1 MAQNFRRL
9 MLTGVG
15 TAVADV
21 PDGADFTHY
30 NTIVGINLA
39 NTTDNMILADAYV
52 TDSTPNPDTNH
63 YIVKNAAIPA
73 GSSIH
78 IGGKFVVQSGDRLY
92 FKSDTASS
100 LDVIVSYV
108 QEIST

>member
-9 MLTGVG
+9 LLKDVG
-15 TAVADV
+15 TAVADL
-21 PDGADFTHY
+21 PDGSNFAHY
-30 NTIVGINLA
+30 NTVVGINLS
-39 NTTDNMILADAYV
+39 NTTDNMILADAYLSDG
-52 TDSTPNPDTNH
+52 TNNH
-63 YIVKNAAIPA
+63 YIVKGASVPA

-78 IGGKFVVQSGDRLY
+78 IGGKFVVASGDRLY
-92 FKSDTASS
+92 FKSDTATS

>member
-15 TAVADV
+15 TAVADL
-21 PDGADFTHY
+21 PDGSDFSHY
-30 NTIVGINLA
+30 NTIVGINLS
-39 NTTDNMILADAYV
+39 NTTDNLILGDAYIY
-52 TDSTPNPDTNH
+52 DGTNSH
-63 YIVKNAAIPA
+63 YIVKNASIPS

-78 IGGKFVVQSGDRLY
+78 VGGKFVVQSGDRLY

-100 LDVIVSYV
+100 LDVIVSFV

>member
-15 TAVADV
+15 TSVADL
-21 PDGADFTHY
+21 PDGSDFSHY
-30 NTIVGINLA
+30 NTIVGINLS
-39 NTTDNMILADAYV
+39 NTTDNLILGDVYLSDG
-52 TDSTPNPDTNH
+52 TNNH
-63 YIVKNAAIPA
+63 YIVKNASIPS

-100 LDVIVSYV
+100 LDVIVSFV

>member
-9 MLTGVG
+9 LLKDVG
-15 TAVADV
+15 TAVADL
-21 PDGADFTHY
+21 PDGSNFAHY
-30 NTIVGINLA
+30 NTVVGINLS
-39 NTTDNMILADAYV
+39 NTTDNMILADAYLSDG
-52 TDSTPNPDTNH
+52 TNNH
-63 YIVKNAAIPA
+63 YIVKEASIPS
-73 GSSIH
+73 GSAIH
-78 IGGKFVVQSGDRLY
+78 IGGKFVVASGDRLY